1 MHWDYEA
8 KELIARAPFFVRG
21 LARRKI
27 ERFARARGACQVSA
41 DIARQAY
48 AAFRGR
54 ATDGGG
60 DEDIQA
66 PPVELVAR
74 LEKETDRLAHGE
86 RFHARHYRVRPCAGA
101 VGCPR
106 ALIPVRETAEALA
119 DRTAQSG
126 FPGFLEWRLAGR
138 PILSHHRFQA
148 VVAGCPNACSQPQI
162 QDFGVT
168 GGATITIRPELC
180 NDCSQ
185 CVKACREGAVSL
197 SEGAPIIDASLCI
210 ECGDCARACPTG
222 ALALGESRYV
232 IVAGGK
238 LGRHPRLATRVGEES
253 EVAAVLETLDR
264 VLAELIT
271 NGSAGGRLAAIMDSG
286 ATGAFTG
293 ENETERTPIK
303 EVADG

>member
-8 KELIARAPFFVRG
+8 EELIARAPAFVRG

-27 ERFARARGACQVSA
+27 EQFARARGASRVSA
-41 DIARQAY
+41 EIARQAY
-48 AAFRGR
+48 AAFRGG

-66 PPVELVAR
+66 PPTELVAR
-74 LEKETDRLAHGE
+74 LEKETDRLAHDE

-119 DRTAQSG
+119 DRIAQSG
-126 FPGFLEWRLAGR
+126 FPSFLERGTAGR

-148 VVAGCPNACSQPQI
+148 AVAGCPNACSQPQI
-162 QDFGVT
+162 QDFGVIGT
-168 GGATITIRPELC
+168 AAVTVRSNLC

-197 SEGAPIIDASLCI
+197 SQGAPIIDTSLCI

-222 ALALGESRYV
+222 ALALGETRYV

-238 LGRHPRLATRVGEES
+238 LGRHPRLAKRVGGES
-253 EVAAVLETLDR
+253 QVAAVLETLDR
-264 VLAELIT
+264 ALAALM
-271 NGSAGGRLAAIMDSG
+271 NGKAGERLAAIMDRG

-293 ENETERTPIK
+293 EHETERTPIK